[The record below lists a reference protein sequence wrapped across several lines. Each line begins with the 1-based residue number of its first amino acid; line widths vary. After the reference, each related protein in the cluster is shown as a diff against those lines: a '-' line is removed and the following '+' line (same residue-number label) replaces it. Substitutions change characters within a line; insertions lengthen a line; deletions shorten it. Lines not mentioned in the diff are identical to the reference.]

1 MPTPTVCLALFE
13 FLFTSGTEKTERS
26 MVHLGLWS
34 IDLLELR
41 GTIRHEGVQMFLGVL
56 GPVAICVAVYVSGWG
71 PAVEATVE
79 F

>member
-13 FLFTSGTEKTERS
+13 FLFTSDIEPTERS
-26 MVHLGLWS
+26 MVHLGLQS

-41 GTIRHEGVQMFLGVL
+41 GTIRHEGVEMFLGVL
-56 GPVAICVAVYVSGWG
+56 GTVAICVAVYVSGWG
-71 PAVEATVE
+71 PAVEATVA